1 MLASAALL
9 LGVVILPPLLSDKLK
24 GGAKP

>member
-1 MLASAALL
+1 MMAAAGLL